1 MGLLDSFKRLFN
13 STTEAEAQVE
23 NVQVEQPSLEI
34 DDEDKVVVA
43 LAASI
48 MAGKDKP
55 ESHYHISSI
64 RRIK

>member
-1 MGLLDSFKRLFN
+1 MGLLDSLKKLFN

-23 NVQVEQPSLEI
+23 NGQVEQPSLEI
-34 DDEDKVVVA
+34 DEEDKVVVA

-55 ESHYHISSI
+55 DSYFHISSI
-64 RRIK
+64 KRTK

>member
-1 MGLLDSFKRLFN
+1 MGLLDSIKRLFN